1 MNDTNSGATPGE
13 TPEAQ
18 TAAGT
23 AINPGSTVS
32 LCIMSGKGGV
42 GKTNLALNLGLSLR
56 DMGHKLLLMD
66 CDLGLANLD
75 VLLGLTPEKNLQDL
89 LGGEVRP
96 EDVLLHV
103 EDGLDILPAASG
115 VPELVEMDQNQRD
128 NLFETLTD
136 MIKSYDFLLLD
147 LGAGISGTVLA
158 MARMAQMRVVL
169 VTPEPTSLTDG
180 YAIIKV
186 LNAKF
191 GVRDFCVVVNQATA
205 KEAKETFE
213 RLNMACKN
221 FLGFELVNLG
231 HVRLDRT
238 LTQAV
243 INQTPLA
250 RFAPQCPAIK
260 DIRVLAERVSRYR
273 GQNLEAISGRK
284 ALKEFLPGATA
295 RNP

>member
-1 MNDTNSGATPGE
+1 MS
-13 TPEAQ
+13 
-18 TAAGT
+18 

-42 GKTNLALNLGLSLR
+42 GKTNLALNLGLTLR
-56 DMGHKLLLMD
+56 DLGHRLLLMD

-75 VLLGLTPEKNLQDL
+75 VLLGLTPEKNMQDI
-89 LGGEVRP
+89 LGGEASP

-128 NLFETLTD
+128 MLFEQLAD
-136 MIKSYDFLLLD
+136 LVSGYDFMLMD

-158 MARMAQMRVVL
+158 LARMAQMRIVL

-191 GVRDFCVVVNQATA
+191 AVRDFCVVVNQAT
-205 KEAKETFE
+205 KQEALETFQ

-221 FLGFELVNLG
+221 FLGFELVQLG

-238 LTQAV
+238 LTEAV
-243 INQTPLA
+243 INQKPLA
-250 RFAPQCPAIK
+250 RFSPQCPASK
-260 DIRVLAERVSRYR
+260 DIRVLAERIAHYR
-273 GQNLEAISGRK
+273 RENLEAIAARK
-284 ALKEFLPGATA
+284 PLKEFLPGATA

>member
-1 MNDTNSGATPGE
+1 MTSTLDSDHPGSAN
-13 TPEAQ
+13 PDNMAP
-18 TAAGT
+18 GVV
-23 AINPGSTVS
+23 NPGSTVS

-42 GKTNLALNLGLSLR
+42 GKTNLALNLGLTLR
-56 DMGHKLLLMD
+56 DLGHKLLLMD

-75 VLLGLTPEKNLQDL
+75 VLLGLTPEKNLQDI
-89 LGGEVRP
+89 LGGSASP

-128 NLFETLTD
+128 ALFERISALVAG
-136 MIKSYDFLLLD
+136 YEFLLLD

-158 MARMAQMRVVL
+158 LARMAQMRVVL

-205 KEAKETFE
+205 EESGATFQ
-213 RLNMACKN
+213 RLNLACKN
-221 FLGFELVNLG
+221 FLGFELVHLG

-238 LTQAV
+238 LTEAV
-243 INQTPLA
+243 IHQTPLA

-260 DIRVLAERVSRYR
+260 DIRVLAERIALYR
-273 GQNLEAISGRK
+273 RLNLASLTGRQ
-284 ALKEFLPGATA
+284 ALKEFIPGATA

>member
-1 MNDTNSGATPGE
+1 MSANDSDAIISGPAAPGSV
-13 TPEAQ
+13 
-18 TAAGT
+18 
-23 AINPGSTVS
+23 NPASTVS

-42 GKTNLALNLGLSLR
+42 GKTNLALNLGLTLR
-56 DMGHKLLLMD
+56 DLGHRLLLMD

-89 LGGEVRP
+89 IGGDSRP
-96 EDVLLHV
+96 EDVLLRV

-128 NLFETLTD
+128 SLFEQISTLA
-136 MIKSYDFLLLD
+136 SAYEFLLLD

-158 MARMAQMRVVL
+158 LARMAQMRVVL

-186 LNAKF
+186 LHAKF

-205 KEAKETFE
+205 QEAKATFQ
-213 RLNMACKN
+213 RLNMACKS
-221 FLGFELVNLG
+221 FLGFELVHLG

-238 LTQAV
+238 LTEAV

-260 DIRVLAERVSRYR
+260 DIRVLAERIAHYR
-273 GQNLEAISGRK
+273 RLNMEALSTRR
-284 ALKEFLPGATA
+284 ALNEFLPGATA

>member
-1 MNDTNSGATPGE
+1 MMSDTNPGNNPD
-13 TPEAQ
+13 TAVN
-18 TAAGT
+18 TAADT

-42 GKTNLALNLGLSLR
+42 GKTNLALNLGLCLR
-56 DMGHKLLLMD
+56 DLGHKLLLMD

-89 LGGEVRP
+89 LGGGVEP
-96 EDVLLHV
+96 ADVLLHV

-128 NLFETLTD
+128 ALFESLTD
-136 MIKSYDFLLLD
+136 LIKGYGFLLLD

-158 MARMAQMRVVL
+158 LARMAQMRVVL

-205 KEAKETFE
+205 KEAQDTFQ
-213 RLNMACKN
+213 RLNLACKN
-221 FLGFELVNLG
+221 FLGFELVHLG

-243 INQTPLA
+243 IAQTPLA
-250 RFAPQCPAIK
+250 RFAPECPAIK
-260 DIRVLAERVSRYR
+260 DIRVLADRISHYR
-273 GQNLEAISGRK
+273 EQNLEAIAGRK
-284 ALKEFLPGATA
+284 ALKEFLPGATS

>member
-1 MNDTNSGATPGE
+1 MTDTNPEITAGATPDE
-13 TPEAQ
+13 QSA
-18 TAAGT
+18 TAAV
-23 AINPGSTVS
+23 NPGSTVS

-42 GKTNLALNLGLSLR
+42 GKTNLSLNLGLVLR

-75 VLLGLTPEKNLQDL
+75 VLLGLTPEKNMQDL
-89 LGGEVRP
+89 LSGDVRP

-103 EDGLDILPAASG
+103 EEGLDILPAASG

-128 NLFETLTD
+128 ELFETLTD
-136 MIKSYDFLLLD
+136 MIKGYEFLLLD

-158 MARMAQMRVVL
+158 LARMAQMRVVL

-186 LNAKF
+186 LNAKY

-205 KEAKETFE
+205 KEASETFQ
-213 RLNMACKN
+213 RLNMACKT
-221 FLGFELVNLG
+221 FLGFDLVNLG

-243 INQTPLA
+243 IDQTPLA
-250 RFAPQCPAIK
+250 RFAPECPAIK
-260 DIRVLAERVSRYR
+260 DIRVIAQRVSSYR
-273 GQNLEAISGRK
+273 KQNMETISGRK
-284 ALKEFLPGATA
+284 ALKEFLPTATS

>member
-1 MNDTNSGATPGE
+1 MSAV
-13 TPEAQ
+13 
-18 TAAGT
+18 
-23 AINPGSTVS
+23 NPGSTVS

-42 GKTNLALNLGLSLR
+42 GKTNLALNLSLTLR
-56 DMGHKLLLMD
+56 DMGQRLLLMD
-66 CDLGLANLD
+66 CDLGLGNLD
-75 VLLGLTPEKNLQDL
+75 VLLGLTPEKNLQDI
-89 LGGEVRP
+89 LGGEIKP
-96 EDVLLHV
+96 EDVVLPV

-128 NLFETLTD
+128 SLFEQLAGLVAG
-136 MIKSYDFLLLD
+136 YDFLLMD
-147 LGAGISGTVLA
+147 LGAGISSTVLA
-158 MARMAQMRVVL
+158 LARMAQMRIVL

-205 KEAKETFE
+205 EESRDTFQ

-221 FLGFELVNLG
+221 FLGFELLHLG

-243 INQTPLA
+243 IHQTPLA
-250 RFAPQCPAIK
+250 RFAPECPASV
-260 DIRVLAERVSRYR
+260 DIRVLAERIARYR
-273 GQNLEAISGRK
+273 GENLETIATRR

-295 RNP
+295 RNT

>member
-1 MNDTNSGATPGE
+1 MSDSTSENTAGSNSG
-13 TPEAQ
+13 
-18 TAAGT
+18 
-23 AINPGSTVS
+23 INPGSTVS

-42 GKTNLALNLGLSLR
+42 GKTNLALNLGLTLR

-128 NLFETLTD
+128 GLFETLTEL
-136 MIKSYDFLLLD
+136 IKEYDFLLLD
-147 LGAGISGTVLA
+147 LGTGISGTVLA
-158 MARMAQMRVVL
+158 LARMAQMRVVL

-186 LNAKF
+186 MHAKY

-205 KEAKETFE
+205 KEAAETFQ

-250 RFAPQCPAIK
+250 RFAPECPAIK
-260 DIRVLAERVSRYR
+260 DIRVLAERVSVYR
-273 GQNLEAISGRK
+273 RQNMEAISGRK
-284 ALKEFLPGATA
+284 ALKEFLPGATS
-295 RNP
+295 RNT